1 MNTFTLGMLIALIG
15 SAVAVYV
22 GLPEQMQ
29 ALFDDSVEAAHQVG
43 TAGDL
48 RSISVMLDATY
59 VLDRRLPS
67 EQEFPAWLRE
77 TFKETNVKELA
88 GDHWG
93 NPYVYARSGNGR
105 SYRLHSLGPD
115 GIMGTGDDMVRSG
128 P

>member
-15 SAVAVYV
+15 SAAAVYG
-22 GLPEQMQ
+22 GLPEQMR
-29 ALFDDSVEAAHQVG
+29 ALFDDGLEAAQQVC

-67 EQEFPAWLRE
+67 EEEFPAWLRE

-88 GDHWG
+88 ADHWG

-115 GIMGTGDDMVRSG
+115 GIRGTGDDMVRSG